1 MKPTVWQR
9 LDVIARKLT
18 PFALTLALIVLSVV
32 PTHLPGFARVAPM
45 LAVMAIY
52 HWTLYRPEL
61 MPAAALFFLGLLQ
74 DSLLG
79 TPLGVNVLVFLTV
92 YGVVLSQ
99 RRFFAGK
106 SFLITWLGFA
116 LVAAG
121 AAAESWLLVS
131 AFHVTL
137 LEPTAVFYGYI
148 LTAGFFPVLAWIFI
162 RWQQAFLRFE

>member
-52 HWTLYRPEL
+52 HWTLNRPEL
-61 MPAAALFFLGLLQ
+61 LPAAALFFLGLLQ
-74 DSLLG
+74 DSLSG
-79 TPLGVNVLVFLTV
+79 MPLGVNVLVFLTV

-148 LTAGFFPVLAWIFI
+148 MTAGCFPVLAWIFI

>member
-1 MKPTVWQR
+1 MKRIVWQR
-9 LDVIARKLT
+9 IDVIARKST
-18 PFALTLALIVLSVV
+18 PFTITLFLIILSIV

-61 MPAAALFFLGLLQ
+61 LPAVALFFLGLLQ
-74 DSLLG
+74 DSLSG

-92 YGVVLSQ
+92 YGVVLTQ

-106 SFLITWLGFA
+106 SFFVTWLGFV

-121 AAAESWLLVS
+121 ATLEGWLLVS

-137 LEPTAVFYGYI
+137 IETTAVLYCYV
-148 LTAGFFPVLAWIFI
+148 LTAGTFPLLAWMLI

>member
-9 LDVIARKLT
+9 LDIIARKLT

-74 DSLLG
+74 DSLSG

>member
-9 LDVIARKLT
+9 LDIIARKLT

-61 MPAAALFFLGLLQ
+61 LPAAALFFLGLLQ
-74 DSLLG
+74 DSLSG

>member
-1 MKPTVWQR
+1 MKPTLWQR

-18 PFALTLALIVLSVV
+18 PFALTFVLIVLSVV
-32 PTHLPGFARVAPM
+32 PTHLPGYARVAPM

-61 MPAAALFFLGLLQ
+61 LPAVALFFLGLLQ
-74 DSLLG
+74 DSLSG

-106 SFLITWLGFA
+106 SFLVTWLGFV

-121 AAAESWLLVS
+121 AAAESWILVS

-137 LEPTAVFYGYI
+137 IEPTAVLYGYAV
-148 LTAGFFPVLAWIFI
+148 TAGSFPLLAWIFI